1 MRNLNFRI
9 LEFQSCSTRVEFEQ
23 YNSLVAQDDDKEII
37 VEYDYKYNY
46 DLLTINHNFDEE
58 NKDSLCLCLGNFDK
72 EGSNFSDN
80 RACSY
85 PNPT

>member
-23 YNSLVAQDDDKEII
+23 YNSLVAQDDDKWVLIKRII

-58 NKDSLCLCLGNFDK
+58 NKDS
-72 EGSNFSDN
+72 
-80 RACSY
+80 
-85 PNPT
+85 

>member
-23 YNSLVAQDDDKEII
+23 YNSLVAQNDDKWVFEEIF
-37 VEYDYKYNY
+37 VEYDYKCKY

-58 NKDSLCLCLGNFDK
+58 NKDS
-72 EGSNFSDN
+72 
-80 RACSY
+80 
-85 PNPT
+85 

>member
-23 YNSLVAQDDDKEII
+23 YNSLVAQNDDKLVLEEIF

-46 DLLTINHNFDEE
+46 DLLTINHNLYEE
-58 NKDSLCLCLGNFDK
+58 NIDS
-72 EGSNFSDN
+72 
-80 RACSY
+80 
-85 PNPT
+85 

>member
-23 YNSLVAQDDDKEII
+23 YNSLVAQNDDKWVLEEIF

-46 DLLTINHNFDEE
+46 DLLTINHNLYEE
-58 NKDSLCLCLGNFDK
+58 NIDS
-72 EGSNFSDN
+72 
-80 RACSY
+80 
-85 PNPT
+85 